1 MDRTTLYQL
10 LEEYPIIPAVKNEV
24 GLRRCA
30 ESENPLVFVLHAALD
45 TAGPITERLKA
56 CGKTVFLHMDLID
69 GLSQKE
75 VAVDFLAGHTKADG
89 ILSTRPNLIRHAAS
103 LGLLTVHRYFLL
115 DSLSLQNVMKSGVQ
129 DCADLIEVLP
139 GGMPKALR
147 ALHAALP
154 MPMVAG
160 GLIADKEDVFS
171 ALSAGASAISTTKEE
186 LWFL

>member
-10 LEEYPIIPAVKNEV
+10 LEEYPVIPAVKNEV

-115 DSLSLQNVMKSGVQ
+115 DSL
-129 DCADLIEVLP
+129 
-139 GGMPKALR
+139 
-147 ALHAALP
+147 
-154 MPMVAG
+154 
-160 GLIADKEDVFS
+160 
-171 ALSAGASAISTTKEE
+171 
-186 LWFL
+186 